1 MQYNIHTKKYEG
13 PMELIFDLI
22 SKNKVDIRDI
32 SIVEITDQYLEYI
45 NNFKVFDL
53 DLSSEF
59 ISMASK
65 LLEIKSRYI
74 LYKKS
79 NQQDYEDPRNELVQK
94 IEEYK
99 KFKELA
105 EKISESIE
113 DFGDIFYRD
122 KCEESEDEDLNF
134 SNITMEEIKKL
145 LPKLSE
151 MLRIEKTVE
160 IPESEEKLKK
170 IIEGKNISVE
180 DRIDKIRDIIK
191 VNDRIEF
198 NSIIENGDK
207 KEVIANFLALLELI
221 KLREILIKQET
232 VHSRI
237 IIEKIDSNYQHI
249 PLIEEDDIYEIKAQ
263 KRLMEKGG
271 ENSEK
276 I

>member
-145 LPKLSE
+145 LRKISE